1 MSVVEIVLTVLGS
14 LGGVTGL
21 VSLLYVKQDRISKE
35 LDNETKDL
43 DNEAKQS
50 EEWRKLYENE
60 RECFHKSRQDY
71 DDTIKVKDAKIDEL
85 FAEISNQRN
94 QKVELHNQIAEM
106 SVELTRLR
114 LLKCEAINCVNRKPP
129 TGY

>member
-1 MSVVEIVLTVLGS
+1 MLDTILSIVGS

-21 VSLLYVKQDRISKE
+21 VSLLYIKQERKSKD

-50 EEWRKLYENE
+50 GEWRKLYEEE
-60 RECFHKSRQDY
+60 RACLLQARQEY
-71 DDTIKVKDAKIDEL
+71 DANMKEKDEKIDSL
-85 FAEISNQRN
+85 YGEIANQRN
-94 QKVELHNQIAEM
+94 QKVELHNKIAEL
-106 SVELTRLR
+106 SVDLTKLKM
-114 LLKCEAINCVNRKPP
+114 LKCEVANCLNRKPP